1 MKPENKKALGKNILK
16 VSKKLFGSYVKSIE
30 VLYSP
35 YIKKHKIVVFVPL
48 EKTDELAFAMASEGA
63 GIIGN
68 YTVCSFRIKGVG
80 TFIGNEHTSPKIG
93 SQGKYEMVNEVRL
106 EMLCSPENLDS
117 VIRKVLDT
125 HPYEEPA
132 YEIYDVMVRNTSQ
145 NKNTALV
152 KLKRKFT
159 VKHVLERM
167 NKGIKPDTIPS
178 KLDKITFKQAVIDF
192 SDDEIINN
200 MGFRNTT
207 LHIRKTGKLT
217 KMQII

>member
-1 MKPENKKALGKNILK
+1 MKPENKKILSKNILK

-30 VLYSP
+30 ALYSP

-48 EKTDELAFAMASEGA
+48 KNTDELAFAMASEGA

-80 TFIGNEHTSPKIG
+80 TFIGNEYTSPKIG
-93 SQGKYEMVNEVRL
+93 SKRKYEMVDEVRL
-106 EMLCSPENLDS
+106 EMLCNPENLDS
-117 VIRKVLDT
+117 VISKVLET

-145 NKNTALV
+145 NKDTALV
-152 KLKRKFT
+152 KLKKKYT
-159 VKHVLERM
+159 VKQVLEKM
-167 NKGIKPDTIPS
+167 NKGIKPEAIPS
-178 KLDKITFKQAVIDF
+178 KLEKITFKQVVIDF

-200 MGFRNTT
+200 MAFKNST